1 MPQLDTLLK
10 QMAELGSS
18 DLHLSVGQPP
28 NIRQDGEL
36 LAMGNAA
43 LSADALRAMLY
54 EILSKEQITVFEKNM
69 DLDFGYAAQGI
80 ARFRGNIFVKSTGV
94 AAVFRQIPYEILTIE
109 ELGLPAVAQQMC
121 EFKNG
126 LVLVTGPTGSGKSTT
141 LSAMVNHIN
150 ERSSEHIITL
160 EDPIEFV
167 HEMKKSLISQRE
179 IGSHCQ
185 SFANGLRAALREDPD
200 VIMVGEMRDL
210 ETIALAMTAAETGHL
225 VFGTL
230 HTRSAP
236 KTVDR
241 VIDVFPQE
249 RQAQVRTML
258 AEALRG
264 VISQTLLRRADE
276 KGRVGAFE
284 IMVANTGI
292 RALIREGKTFQI
304 GSCISTGRKE
314 GMQTLDQH
322 LQELFQKGLITA
334 EEALKA
340 ADNPAPF
347 QRLTGQKPLA
357 VAA

>member
-1 MPQLDTLLK
+1 MPQLTALLK
-10 QMAELGSS
+10 QMVELGSS

-28 NIRQDGEL
+28 NIRAKGEL
-36 LAMGNAA
+36 QAMGSEP
-43 LSADALRAMLY
+43 LSSEVLRSLLY
-54 EILSKEQITVFEKNM
+54 EILTKEQIAEFEKNL
-69 DLDFGYAAQGI
+69 DFDFGYTAEGI
-80 ARFRGNIFVKSTGV
+80 ARFRGNLFMKSTGI
-94 AAVFRQIPYEILTIE
+94 AAVFRQIPYRIAKIE
-109 ELGLPAVAQQMC
+109 DLGLPPVAQSLC
-121 EFKNG
+121 EYKNG

-141 LSAMVNHIN
+141 LAAMINHIN
-150 ERSSEHIITL
+150 EEGAEHIITL

-167 HEMKKSLISQRE
+167 HERKKSLISQRE
-179 IGSHCQ
+179 IGAHCL
-185 SFANGLRAALREDPD
+185 SFSNGLRAALREDPD

-230 HTRSAP
+230 HTRNAP

-258 AEALRG
+258 SEALRG
-264 VISQTLLRRADE
+264 VISQTLLKRADG
-276 KGRVGAFE
+276 KGRVGAYE
-284 IMVANTGI
+284 VLVANTGI

-334 EEALKA
+334 EEALKV
-340 ADNPAPF
+340 ADNPVPF
-347 QRLTGQKPLA
+347 QRFVQTKPLA
-357 VAA
+357 AAA